1 MTTIFMPN
9 TSLWANNLPKPWHF
23 LVLVWLYLVLDW
35 FKWLIWRHN
44 QIPQFEYMFLYLT
57 CHWRPKLGQKHG
69 FGNIFVFFRCGLVLD
84 WFKWLIWGGN
94 EFPNSCHFRSK
105 AGKNHSFGYIDG
117 LSLVWFG
124 FTPRDMK
131 LSTLSQLC
139 LRDISIGHSVH
150 GTMPGPC
157 WAKLQLFLHSPSS
170 RLSRALKFWRQRQQF
185 GQRTSQ

>member
-1 MTTIFMPN
+1 MALF
-9 TSLWANNLPKPWHF
+9 
-23 LVLVWLYLVLDW
+23 
-35 FKWLIWRHN
+35 
-44 QIPQFEYMFLYLT
+44 
-57 CHWRPKLGQKHG
+57 G
-69 FGNIFVFFRCGLVLD
+69 FGLVVFGFGLVQMTNLTPQSNSPVWVHVFIPNMSLKAKTWPKTWFWQYLCFFRCGLVLD

-94 EFPNSCHFRSK
+94 EFPNSYHFRSK